1 MSRRK
6 KSTRKKRT
14 ITPEHLAKMQEGKK
28 YAKRKREIEADV
40 ASLEKRVL
48 KDVGFS
54 ARLADSLKREVKH

>member
-14 ITPEHLAKMQEGKK
+14 ITPEHLAKMQEGKT

-40 ASLEKRVL
+40 VSLEKRVL

-54 ARLADSLKREVKH
+54 ARLAATLKRGIK

>member
-1 MSRRK
+1 MSRCK

-40 ASLEKRVL
+40 VSLEKRVL

-54 ARLADSLKREVKH
+54 ARLAANLKVCIK